1 MSKDT
6 RSQIIACAKRLV
18 REQGINRFTLADV
31 AVAAGVSKG
40 GLLYHFASKEALV
53 RSMLEDTFTTFSQR
67 MREHTEQDDEA
78 GRWARGYIRATFT
91 PNKNA
96 GPDAAA
102 ALVAGI
108 ATDRTLLKAYAD
120 QARNWAAQ
128 LAADDVDPVTVAVVQ
143 MAADGLWLN
152 EALGLSPL
160 SKDDR
165 KRFIERLI
173 DMTRPPPKSA

>member
-1 MSKDT
+1 MGKDT
-6 RSQIIACAKRLV
+6 RQQIIACAKRLV
-18 REQGINRFTLADV
+18 REWGINHFTLADV
-31 AVAAGVSKG
+31 AEAAGVSKG

-67 MREHTEQDDEA
+67 MAEHTATDSEP
-78 GRWARGYIRATFT
+78 GRWARAYVQATFT
-91 PNKNA
+91 PNPNA

-108 ATDRTLLKAYAD
+108 ATDRALLEAYAGE
-120 QARNWAAQ
+120 ARTWAAQ
-128 LAADDVDPVTVAVVQ
+128 LADDDVDPATVAVIQ

-160 SKDDR
+160 SNDER
-165 KRFIERLI
+165 KRFVERLI
-173 DMTRPPPKSA
+173 DMSRTAKPG

>member
-18 REQGINRFTLADV
+18 REKGINHFTLADV
-31 AVAAGVSKG
+31 AGAAGVSKG

-53 RSMLEDTFTTFSQR
+53 RGMLEDTFTTFTRR
-67 MREHTEQDDEA
+67 MDEHVAGDAEP
-78 GRWARGYIRATFT
+78 GRWARGYVRATFT
-91 PNKNA
+91 PNRNA

-108 ATDRTLLKAYAD
+108 ATDRTLLDAYAEE
-120 QARNWAAQ
+120 ARKWAAQ
-128 LAADDVDPVTVAVVQ
+128 LAADDVDPATVAVVQ

-160 SKDDR
+160 SSEER
-165 KRFIERLI
+165 KRFVDRLI
-173 DMTRPPPKSA
+173 DMTRPVKPS